1 MKDIKNPIIKTTL
14 IGAGIFAGYKILSLF
29 FKSDSEKASA
39 LILSEAEKE
48 KQALEKRYKLSYNPS
63 QYPAF
68 ANIIYESTKYGIGDN
83 YGAVVDTLKKLKNDL
98 DVNQLIKVYGTK
110 QNYIFGIPQGAP
122 RDLFTNLRAELG
134 NEYGGLT
141 SYRIDQINNDWA
153 KKGIK
158 YKL

>member
-1 MKDIKNPIIKTTL
+1 MEIKNPIIKNL
-14 IGAGIFAGYKILSLF
+14 LVGAGIFAGFKILTSI

-39 LILSEAEKE
+39 LILNEAEKE
-48 KQALEKRYKLSYNPS
+48 KQALEKKYKLSFNPS

-141 SYRIDQINNDWA
+141 SYRINQINTDWT

>member
-1 MKDIKNPIIKTTL
+1 MEIKNPIIKNLL
-14 IGAGIFAGYKILSLF
+14 IGAGIFAGFKVLGTI

-39 LILSEAEKE
+39 LILTEAEKE
-48 KQALEKRYKLSYNPS
+48 KKALEKKYKLSYNPS

-141 SYRIDQINNDWA
+141 SYRISQINNDWS

>member
-1 MKDIKNPIIKTTL
+1 MEIKNPIIKNLL
-14 IGAGIFAGYKILSLF
+14 IGAGIFAGFKVLGTI

-39 LILSEAEKE
+39 LILTEAEKE
-48 KQALEKRYKLSYNPS
+48 KQALQKKYKLSYNPS

-122 RDLFTNLRAELG
+122 RDLFTNVRAELG

-141 SYRIDQINNDWA
+141 SYKLDAINKDWT

>member
-1 MKDIKNPIIKTTL
+1 MEIKNPIIKNLL
-14 IGAGIFAGYKILSLF
+14 IGAGVFAGYKILTSI

-48 KQALEKRYKLSYNPS
+48 KKELQKKYKLSFNPS

-98 DVNQLIKVYGTK
+98 DVNMLIQVYGAK

-141 SYRIDQINNDWA
+141 SYRLNKINEDWA

>member
-1 MKDIKNPIIKTTL
+1 MEIKNPIIKNLL
-14 IGAGIFAGYKILSLF
+14 IGAGIFAGFKVLGTI

-39 LILSEAEKE
+39 LILTEAEKE
-48 KQALEKRYKLSYNPS
+48 KQALQKKYKLSYNPS

-122 RDLFTNLRAELG
+122 RDLFTNVRAELG

-141 SYRIDQINNDWA
+141 SYKLDAINKDWA

>member
-1 MKDIKNPIIKTTL
+1 MEIKNPIIKNLL
-14 IGAGIFAGYKILSLF
+14 IGAGIFAGFKVLGTI

-39 LILSEAEKE
+39 LILTEAEKE
-48 KQALEKRYKLSYNPS
+48 KQALQKKYKLSYNPS

-83 YGAVVDTLKKLKNDL
+83 YGAVVDTMKKLKNDL

-122 RDLFTNLRAELG
+122 RDLFTNVRAELG

-141 SYRIDQINNDWA
+141 SYKLDAINKDWA

>member
-1 MKDIKNPIIKTTL
+1 MEIKNPIIKNL
-14 IGAGIFAGYKILSLF
+14 LVGAGIFAGYKILTSI

-39 LILSEAEKE
+39 LILTEAEKE
-48 KQALEKRYKLSYNPS
+48 KKALEKKYKLSFNPS

-141 SYRIDQINNDWA
+141 SYRINQINNDWS

>member
-1 MKDIKNPIIKTTL
+1 MEIKNPIIKNLL
-14 IGAGIFAGYKILSLF
+14 IGSGIFAGFKVLGTI

-39 LILSEAEKE
+39 LILTEAEKE
-48 KQALEKRYKLSYNPS
+48 NKALEKKYKLSYNPS

-141 SYRIDQINNDWA
+141 SYRISQINNDWS